1 MDVERLPDGHEHV
14 HAVLRDRT
22 GTRGLELD
30 TEGQGDNGPEM
41 GTNVISTTMDTTP
54 TVPIEA
60 EVDEKMT
67 RKEKRRKEKEM
78 REKMK
83 EPVYRPLGA
92 ALPPPRSERY
102 AAPRA
107 PSEIERTARE
117 RFEKKFQPPQPTQM
131 PGWTGWVLDLCLS
144 SCPPDSSCLTL

>member
-30 TEGQGDNGPEM
+30 TDGTCIMSEMGGSTTEPVTGTRGPEM
-41 GTNVISTTMDTTP
+41 GNKIISDTMETTATP
-54 TVPIEA
+54 MGDA
-60 EVDEKMT
+60 EVDEKIA

-78 REKMK
+78 RERMK

-117 RFEKKFQPPQPTQM
+117 RFEKKFQPTQPAQM
-131 PGWTGWVLDLCLS
+131 PGWRG
-144 SCPPDSSCLTL
+144 

>member
-1 MDVERLPDGHEHV
+1 VVPRPPETIAELSMDVERMPDGHEHV

-30 TEGQGDNGPEM
+30 TDGKGDTGPAM
-41 GTNVISTTMDTTP
+41 GTNLISDTMDSTT
-54 TVPIEA
+54 TVPIGEA
-60 EVDEKMT
+60 VDEKT
-67 RKEKRRKEKEM
+67 ARKEKRRKEKEM

-117 RFEKKFQPPQPTQM
+117 RFEKKFQGPQPAPM
-131 PGWTGWVLDLCLS
+131 PGWGG
-144 SCPPDSSCLTL
+144 